1 MLSGNCPA
9 RTDGFATVVVCAPPP
24 PPPPPPPPYLHLV
37 PLSTLP
43 SPLSVDFVAL
53 PSPLSTC
60 RSPPLW
66 TWTKSINGPVG
77 PGEQEQQILGR
88 RSLYPIPNSYPRA
101 THHTPAAALPGRELD
116 IDSIFVQSI
125 SEWRYISLQCSD
137 AGGGSDSIELHF
149 WHRPLS
155 AP

>member
-1 MLSGNCPA
+1 MGLQQSLYMYIPNHHHPSSGYP
-9 RTDGFATVVVCAPPP
+9 APPSGGLYAP
-24 PPPPPPPPYLHLV
+24 
-37 PLSTLP
+37 
-43 SPLSVDFVAL
+43 
-53 PSPLSTC
+53 C

-101 THHTPAAALPGRELD
+101 THHTPAAALLGRELD
-116 IDSIFVQSI
+116 NDSIFVQSI